1 MVFINVKYI
10 LTERQY
16 KLLVEDKQQIFQSL
30 LNNSLDG
37 IKKDCE
43 DIDADTFP
51 NDLSFASC
59 DVAEWV
65 KNIDIIGFE
74 FKKDKFGRDNLILKV
89 TLEYESVMNH
99 NHAHLLYDIAKRMND
114 WLGIP
119 VRIESEDEINLQ
131 VKEW

>member
-1 MVFINVKYI
+1 MVFIKVKYI
-10 LTERQY
+10 LTEKQY
-16 KLLVEDKQQIFQSL
+16 RLLVEDKKQIFQSL
-30 LNNSLDG
+30 LNNSLSS
-37 IKKDCE
+37 IQKDCE

-65 KNIDIIGFE
+65 RKIDIVGFE
-74 FKKDKFGRDNLILKV
+74 VKKDKFGRDNLILKV

-99 NHAHLLYDIAKRMND
+99 NHNHLLYDIAKRIND

-119 VRIESEDEINLQ
+119 VKIELENEINIK